1 MSDIYYMRKNEVSNW
16 YINKHQGQ
24 NIQKEEIERKWRLY
38 LWEKE
43 QMELAES
50 ISVRDASISS
60 SGGGASIGPEP
71 TSQIELTTQN
81 GQILQTQDGQNI
93 ILT

>member
-1 MSDIYYMRKNEVSNW
+1 MRKNEVSNW
-16 YINKHQGQ
+16 YTNKHQGQ
-24 NIQKEEIERKWRLY
+24 NIPKEEIERKWRIY

-60 SGGGASIGPEP
+60 AGGGPKGPESTP
-71 TSQIELTTQN
+71 QIELTTQN
-81 GQILQTQDGQNI
+81 GQVLQTQNGQDL

>member
-1 MSDIYYMRKNEVSNW
+1 MRKNEVSNW
-16 YINKHQGQ
+16 YTNKHQGQ
-24 NIQKEEIERKWRLY
+24 NITKEEIERKWRLY

-43 QMELAES
+43 QMELSES
-50 ISVRDASISS
+50 ISVRDAMNAVVS
-60 SGGGASIGPEP
+60 SGGGGVSIGPEP
-71 TSQIELTTQN
+71 TPQIELTTQN

>member
-1 MSDIYYMRKNEVSNW
+1 MRKNDVSNW
-16 YINKHQGQ
+16 YANKHQGQ

-43 QMELAES
+43 QMELTES
-50 ISVRDASISS
+50 ISVRDTSISS

-71 TSQIELTTQN
+71 TDQIELTTQN

>member
-1 MSDIYYMRKNEVSNW
+1 MRKKDVSNW
-16 YINKHQGQ
+16 YLNKHQGQ

-43 QMELAES
+43 QMELVES
-50 ISVRDASISS
+50 ISVRDAMNAVVS
-60 SGGGASIGPEP
+60 SGGGGVSIGPESTP
-71 TSQIELTTQN
+71 QVELTTQN
-81 GQILQTQDGQNI
+81 GQVLQTQDGQDL